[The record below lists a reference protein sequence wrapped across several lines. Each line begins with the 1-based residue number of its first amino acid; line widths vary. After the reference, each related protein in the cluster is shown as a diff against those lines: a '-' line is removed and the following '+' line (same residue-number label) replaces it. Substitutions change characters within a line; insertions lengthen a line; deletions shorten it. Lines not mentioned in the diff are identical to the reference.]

1 MLQKGKY
8 SFFFNYDYTNENE
21 SWASTNKDSNMT
33 SSNKGNSSYNFFRN
47 QNILTK
53 KSESKNNYIDKEIKR
68 NLRTIKIPSST
79 DKISDKANKIEN
91 SKNSPK
97 MINNYSPKS
106 FTTFNNYNK
115 YNTKKNS
122 LINKTTNI
130 LNLKKANFKQN
141 VPKFI
146 FRNYLTF
153 KQNKKEQKEI
163 TIKKKFKERLNK
175 THSIFDNKK
184 NYFPV
189 GIEIKNNHK
198 NNSKQIC
205 EDEKMD
211 FNKEKAKIVL
221 LKNQYI
227 NNIKNTHILFHDI
240 KNKMSSIT
248 EFQKNIFELNKKCVK
263 YLALSKED
271 NLKKYKD
278 ENNKKLNEYKLKKNQ
293 IAKRPFSCNDAIGKK
308 KKKKKILKKKI
319 FSEEV
324 TNRRE
329 KRGNCIREKN
339 NNKKYDNINK
349 KCYNSLRFFDE
360 ILKENQEK
368 KLNFYSYLKQK
379 INSNKF
385 KNKYYSENNSI
396 DIKL

>member
-1 MLQKGKY
+1 
-8 SFFFNYDYTNENE
+8 
-21 SWASTNKDSNMT
+21 
-33 SSNKGNSSYNFFRN
+33 
-47 QNILTK
+47 
-53 KSESKNNYIDKEIKR
+53 
-68 NLRTIKIPSST
+68 
-79 DKISDKANKIEN
+79 
-91 SKNSPK
+91 
-97 MINNYSPKS
+97 
-106 FTTFNNYNK
+106 
-115 YNTKKNS
+115 
-122 LINKTTNI
+122 
-130 LNLKKANFKQN
+130 
-141 VPKFI
+141 
-146 FRNYLTF
+146 
-153 KQNKKEQKEI
+153 
-163 TIKKKFKERLNK
+163 
-175 THSIFDNKK
+175 
-184 NYFPV
+184 
-189 GIEIKNNHK
+189 
-198 NNSKQIC
+198 
-205 EDEKMD
+205 MD
-211 FNKEKAKIVL
+211 FNKEKAKILL

-240 KNKMSSIT
+240 KNKMGSIT
-248 EFQKNIFELNKKCVK
+248 EFQKNILELNKKCVK

-293 IAKRPFSCNDAIGKK
+293 ITKRPFSCNDAIGKK

-324 TNRRE
+324 TNRKE

-379 INSNKF
+379 INNNKF